1 MEFITSE
8 RSKTLLV
15 FEGFKFSFQKL
26 LKGDVE
32 RWICCTK
39 SCKCSVKLINNRTDL
54 LEKLNDHNHER
65 IEKKLLNRQKLSNSL
80 KRKAT
85 ADISTRPRKLIC
97 SELRNSDVDTLD
109 ASDLNL
115 IRHNMHRAR
124 LARHPTLPKSI
135 EETQNAIKNM
145 DIQTNTGE
153 FFLFVNDEETKII
166 MFSTVSNLQLLCDS
180 QRVFMDGTFKSC
192 PKFYFQVFT
201 LLGLKNNVYI
211 PLVFLLLP
219 GKTKSIYKQAFQHV
233 NKFVQIPYKFLPK
246 V

>member
-39 SCKCSVKLINNRTDL
+39 SCKCSVKLINGN
-54 LEKLNDHNHER
+54 
-65 IEKKLLNRQKLSNSL
+65 
-80 KRKAT
+80 
-85 ADISTRPRKLIC
+85 
-97 SELRNSDVDTLD
+97 
-109 ASDLNL
+109 
-115 IRHNMHRAR
+115 
-124 LARHPTLPKSI
+124 
-135 EETQNAIKNM
+135 
-145 DIQTNTGE
+145 
-153 FFLFVNDEETKII
+153 
-166 MFSTVSNLQLLCDS
+166 
-180 QRVFMDGTFKSC
+180 GTFKSC

-233 NKFVQIPYKFLPK
+233 KSQCSSLVGKEFYPSEVFADFELAIHGAIQDVWSDVIRRGCRFHLGQSWWRKIQTSGCTFRFSMRGLR
-246 V
+246 